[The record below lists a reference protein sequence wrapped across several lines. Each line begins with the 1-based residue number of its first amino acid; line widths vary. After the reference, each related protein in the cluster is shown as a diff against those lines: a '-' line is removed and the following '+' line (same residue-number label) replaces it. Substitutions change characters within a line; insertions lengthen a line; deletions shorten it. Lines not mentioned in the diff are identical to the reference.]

1 MKRQRLRKILFIT
14 IGMAVI
20 LTITVF
26 CFVEYTSTRMTEFSF
41 NQLKEMTKD
50 EAEEYK
56 ETIETNYSILGSI
69 ASMLAMVDFS
79 DTQKLTAVLNSFDYG
94 ESYIS
99 FQLLM
104 PDNRLLDQSGQWT
117 DVSERADFAEVVGKV
132 PYLSGRCTDL
142 LNSDMPVMH
151 QAVPVVREGETAAI
165 LVGVFSL
172 QEASRIYKLNEF
184 EGNAFVLLV
193 DGQTGDVLVDTWHDS
208 LGNLQDYSD
217 RDFKLGDTVLEA
229 MEKMKCDM
237 SGNLAFISE
246 TRGKTI
252 YIRCRLLFLRHWP
265 YIL

>member
-1 MKRQRLRKILFIT
+1 
-14 IGMAVI
+14 
-20 LTITVF
+20 
-26 CFVEYTSTRMTEFSF
+26 MT
-41 NQLKEMTKD
+41 L
-50 EAEEYK
+50 
-56 ETIETNYSILGSI
+56 
-69 ASMLAMVDFS
+69 
-79 DTQKLTAVLNSFDYG
+79 
-94 ESYIS
+94 
-99 FQLLM
+99 
-104 PDNRLLDQSGQWT
+104 
-117 DVSERADFAEVVGKV
+117 
-132 PYLSGRCTDL
+132 
-142 LNSDMPVMH
+142 
-151 QAVPVVREGETAAI
+151 AI

-217 RDFKLGDTVLEA
+217 RDFKLGDKVLEA

-237 SGNLAFISE
+237 SGDLAFISE

>member
-1 MKRQRLRKILFIT
+1 MKRQGLRKILFIT

-26 CFVEYTSTRMTEFSF
+26 AFVEYTRTRMTEFSF

-69 ASMLAMVDFS
+69 ASMLVMVDFS

-99 FQLLM
+99 FQLLL

-117 DVSERADFAEVVGKV
+117 DVSEKADFAEVVGKV
-132 PYLSGRCTDL
+132 PYLSGRCTDFL
-142 LNSDMPVMH
+142 SSDMPVMH

-165 LVGVFSL
+165 LVNVT
-172 QEASRIYKLNEF
+172 KL
-184 EGNAFVLLV
+184 
-193 DGQTGDVLVDTWHDS
+193 
-208 LGNLQDYSD
+208 
-217 RDFKLGDTVLEA
+217 
-229 MEKMKCDM
+229 
-237 SGNLAFISE
+237 
-246 TRGKTI
+246 
-252 YIRCRLLFLRHWP
+252 RL
-265 YIL
+265 I